1 MEDIWNIF
9 GTFKQKQ
16 QKCDLICCDSQEL
29 IISDGGY
36 TCKKCHVVCERY
48 IDSHAEWRYYGPDD
62 SKHSDPNRCGMPT
75 CDLLPDS
82 SLGSMISSKL
92 NESYEMKLVRMYHTW
107 NSMSYRERSLY
118 NIFDS
123 ITVQAVNS
131 GINASIIEEAKVFYK
146 KISDSNIYRGDNRSG
161 VIATSIYMACKS
173 NGVPRSTKEIAKMFN
188 LKLPTITRGCKQFSN
203 MMHTNIVSTGAC
215 DFISRYCSKLNL
227 HPDMKKICV
236 DIINRADELDIVCE
250 NTPPSVAAA
259 VIYLCSEEYKLGLNK
274 KTLSEI
280 CEISQVT
287 ITKCYKK
294 LNEFKDMLF
303 NKDEPAE
310 EI

>member
-1 MEDIWNIF
+1 MQDVWEIF
-9 GTFKQKQ
+9 NTFKDK
-16 QKCDLICCDSQEL
+16 KTICTKLCCENQES

-36 TCKKCHVVCERY
+36 TCKNCHVVLERY
-48 IDSHAEWRYYGPDD
+48 IDPQAEWRYYGPED

-131 GINASIIEEAKVFYK
+131 GINSSIIEEAKVFYK
-146 KISDSNIYRGDNRSG
+146 KISDSNIFRGDNRNG
-161 VIATSIYMACKS
+161 VIATSIYMACKT

-203 MMHTNIVSTGAC
+203 MMQTNIVSTGAN
-215 DFISRYCSKLNL
+215 DFISRYCSKLNIN
-227 HPDMKKICV
+227 PDMKARCIHV
-236 DIINRADELDIVCE
+236 VNRADEMDIVCE
-250 NTPPSVAAA
+250 NTPPSVAAS
-259 VIYLCSEEYKLGLNK
+259 VIYLVSEEYKLGLTK
-274 KTLSEI
+274 KLLAEI

-294 LNEFKDMLF
+294 LFEFKDMLLS
-303 NKDEPAE
+303 DSSSSDDV
-310 EI
+310 